1 MQLMYLC
8 IKIFFVR
15 IIDVSLGTI
24 RMLLTVKDR
33 NVLAPIIGFIEV
45 FIWFIVVK
53 DALNNNSNSIIVGV
67 FYAFGFAVGTY
78 LGGVFSKL
86 FTMDSTITIQ
96 AIIPEKNSNIIN
108 VLRKEGYAVSVISV
122 KGYKN
127 INRLL
132 LFIEIKLNSLK
143 KVRNIINSIDNS
155 AFIVVNDSKM
165 VYNGYF
171 SSTIK

>member
-24 RMLLTVKDR
+24 RMLLTVEDKK
-33 NVLAPIIGFIEV
+33 LLSSIIGFIEV
-45 FIWFIVVK
+45 FIWFIIVK
-53 DALNNNSNSIIVGV
+53 DALNNNSNSILIGI

-78 LGGVFSKL
+78 LGGVVSKL
-86 FTMDSTITIQ
+86 FTINSTITIQ
-96 AIIPEKNSNIIN
+96 AIIPENNNHIIRI
-108 VLRKEGYAVSVISV
+108 LRNEGYGVSVLSV

-132 LFIEIKLNSLK
+132 LFIEIKLSSLK
-143 KVRNIINSIDNS
+143 KVRSIINNIDNS